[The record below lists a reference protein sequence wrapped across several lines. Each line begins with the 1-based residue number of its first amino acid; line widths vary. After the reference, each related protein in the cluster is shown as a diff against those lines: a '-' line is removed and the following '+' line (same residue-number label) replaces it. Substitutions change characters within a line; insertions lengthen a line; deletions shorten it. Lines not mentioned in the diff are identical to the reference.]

1 MSTFLVISYLI
12 SAAIAVVIMLFT
24 LSIAYKYSL
33 FDTVDGRKIHTG
45 RIPRLGGVA
54 IFLASLITITLLW
67 CLSKFINSIGD
78 LNLYAS
84 QDNSVLLVLY
94 GATILFGFGVCDDLK
109 GLRYRTKFIAQ
120 IAAGLLMCYSGTWL
134 NHLYGLFG
142 LSDTLPVW
150 GGYVITIF
158 AILLITNAIN
168 FIDGIDGLA
177 SGLCA
182 MCLLIYLVVSLCLHD
197 YWLALLCV
205 VLLGAISAF
214 MAFNLKGKP
223 EKHKKIFMGDTGSL
237 VLSFMIGYIG
247 VSLCTNPAI
256 TTWSINPFVLI
267 FSPLLLPCLDVVR
280 VVGVRLYQRRNP
292 FLADKS
298 HIHHMLL
305 EINDKNQTKTL
316 IQVLLL
322 SVILIAVSILL
333 SIIFNINLVFNFVII
348 LWIFIM
354 ITISR
359 KLKIKKHK
367 NNEN

>member
-1 MSTFLVISYLI
+1 MTTFFIISYLA

-54 IFLASLITITLLW
+54 IFLASLITIVLLW
-67 CLSKFINSIGD
+67 CVLSCTNAIDGSKLFARDNSI
-78 LNLYAS
+78 
-84 QDNSVLLVLY
+84 LLILC
-94 GATILFGFGVCDDLK
+94 GATILFGFGLCDDLK

-150 GGYVITIF
+150 GGYLITIF
-158 AILLITNAIN
+158 AIVLITNAIN

-182 MCLLIYLVVSLCLHD
+182 ICLLIYLVVSLCLHD

-256 TTWSINPFVLI
+256 STWNLNPFVLV
-267 FSPLLLPCLDVVR
+267 FAPLLLPCLDVVR

-305 EINDKNQTKTL
+305 EINDRNQTKTL

-322 SVILIAVSILL
+322 SFFFIAASILL
-333 SIIFNINLVFNFVII
+333 SRIFNINLVFNFIII
-348 LWIFIM
+348 LWIMIM
-354 ITISR
+354 ILISR
-359 KLKIKKHK
+359 QLKIKKHK